1 MILPCA
7 SVSKTAE
14 SFDSASVQWSKIKE
28 TETGFQHQKLKPVVR
43 SQKEAIKKEDQTPS
57 RRIYWASDLKAGD
70 WSIEID
76 SVDLD
81 DDSLYQCDI
90 QTESNQEKL
99 LLELVVNRK
108 CSVFL
113 HDWKLYYYTEGYRN
127 LTLFN

>member
-1 MILPCA
+1 MITAWRLIERTEGEPVILPCD

-14 SFDSASVQWSKIKE
+14 NFDSASVQWSKIKE
-28 TETGFQHQKLKPVVR
+28 TETGFQQQKLKPVVR
-43 SQKEAIKKEDQTPS
+43 SQKEEIKKEDQTAS
-57 RRIYWASDLKAGD
+57 RRIYWAADLRAGD

-76 SVDLD
+76 SVELG

-108 CSVFL
+108 
-113 HDWKLYYYTEGYRN
+113 
-127 LTLFN
+127 